1 VPVLIGINGPFKALR
16 AVKGNDLNGVAFG
29 VDQSFNVG
37 GAVSPFPCEIEDEL
51 L

>member
-1 VPVLIGINGPFKALR
+1 MLIEINGPFEALH
-16 AVKGNDLNGVAFG
+16 AVKGNDLNGVAFS